1 MNHYDGWYSGLPG
14 RPESSGSTNGST
26 VQKSRDGV
34 PTWSGEATSFEEF
47 VESCLLYEQTVVREK
62 RYLCGPR
69 IASELKGPA
78 RRILIGRPA
87 DWLSHEG
94 GVRKLVAALRDE
106 RGQPKVPEMSE
117 LLLRYFK
124 GTKRMRGESMGDFIL
139 RKAEAYTRA
148 QQSMARF
155 QRSCGAESK
164 PSSTA
169 SRSVRPPSSPA
180 TVGGRPIELDTMDD
194 QWNFPEHE
202 GEEEH
207 YEHEEQAT
215 NQGWSWNSWQSWDY
229 YGWQG
234 GDYWQ
239 PKDWQQQPRTK
250 ENSDTSEWGRQDL
263 PEILPDFI
271 QGWYL
276 FMDSGLEVMERNVLQ
291 AELRGDFSVRA
302 VEEVLRKHWTDVDLR
317 KRDAEKGRYMANW
330 ASETVEE
337 SDEAMDP
344 LQLEAEGFSAE
355 DIQVMSVEEDR
366 AQTALAAMQ
375 DARRTLRDA
384 RARQHAVKMSRQYYS
399 VNPSGY
405 QSSGS
410 NQGLWIQMSR
420 PTSGIKCFRCGGPHK
435 IADCKEK
442 PRDGEKAHVV
452 AETAPFVTFLSE
464 AMVNEQLDGR
474 IESKEQLS
482 WLSTSQVVAQGKAV
496 IDGGA
501 TRTVG
506 SIEALE
512 KVVALNQARH
522 GEPGVEK
529 IDFSDRPV
537 FGFGNSSRNQCASTA
552 SLRVPL
558 AGQHGTMKVHALD
571 QGEAPILLSIHSLR
585 QLGAIID
592 FEADMAVFRNV
603 DPCRMIPLERSS
615 AGHQVMPLTED
626 IYAKAKQL
634 KEPMASFR
642 DVE

>member
-1 MNHYDGWYSGLPG
+1 MNHYEGWYSGLPG

-26 VQKSRDGV
+26 VQKNRDGV

-124 GTKRMRGESMGDFIL
+124 GTKRMR
-139 RKAEAYTRA
+139 
-148 QQSMARF
+148 
-155 QRSCGAESK
+155 
-164 PSSTA
+164 
-169 SRSVRPPSSPA
+169 
-180 TVGGRPIELDTMDD
+180 RPIELDTMDD

-207 YEHEEQAT
+207 YEHEDQAT
-215 NQGWSWNSWQSWDY
+215 SQGWSWNSWQSWDY
-229 YGWQG
+229 YGWQSR
-234 GDYWQ
+234 DYWQ

-317 KRDAEKGRYMANW
+317 KRDAEKGRYLANW

-410 NQGLWIQMSR
+410 NQGLWKQMSR

-464 AMVNEQLDGR
+464 AMVNEQIDGR
-474 IESKEQLS
+474 FESKEQLS
-482 WLSTSQVVAQGKAV
+482 WLSTNQVVAQGKAV

-585 QLGAIID
+585 QLGTIID

-603 DPCRMIPLERSS
+603 DPCRLIPLERSS

-642 DVE
+642 DVEY

>member
-1 MNHYDGWYSGLPG
+1 MNHYEGWYNGLQS

-34 PTWSGEATSFEEF
+34 PTWSGEAASFEEF
-47 VESCLLYEQTVVREK
+47 VEACLLYEQTVVREK

-69 IASELKGPA
+69 IAAELKGPA

-94 GVRKLVAALRDE
+94 GVRKLVAALREE

-139 RKAEAYTRA
+139 RKAETYTRA

-155 QRSCGAESK
+155 QKSNDSESK
-164 PSSTA
+164 PPSMA

-180 TVGGRPIELDTMDD
+180 TTGGRPIELDTMDD
-194 QWNFPEHE
+194 QWTSSLPE
-202 GEEEH
+202 GEAEH
-207 YEHEEQAT
+207 YENEYDQVSHEWT
-215 NQGWSWNSWQSWDY
+215 WDSWQSWGYQDWRSN
-229 YGWQG
+229 YGGSW
-234 GDYWQ
+234 
-239 PKDWQQQPRTK
+239 DWQQPRTK

-291 AELRGDFSVRA
+291 AELRGDFSIKA
-302 VEEVLRKHWTDVDLR
+302 VEAVLRKHWTDGDLR

-330 ASETVEE
+330 AS
-337 SDEAMDP
+337 DP
-344 LQLEAEGFSAE
+344 LDGDEEAIDPHQLEAEGFSAE
-355 DIQVMSVEEDR
+355 DIHVMTSEEDR
-366 AQTALAAMQ
+366 AQTAMAAMQ
-375 DARRTLRDA
+375 EARRTLRDA

-399 VNPSGY
+399 VKPAGY

-410 NQGLWIQMSR
+410 NGGLWKQMSR
-420 PTSGIKCFRCGGPHK
+420 PTTGIQCFRCGGPHK
-435 IADCKEK
+435 VADCKEK
-442 PRDGEKAHVV
+442 PRDGEKSHVV
-452 AETAPFVTFLSE
+452 SETAPFVTFLSE
-464 AMVNEQLDGR
+464 ALVSESVDGGHD
-474 IESKEQLS
+474 SMGQWS

-522 GEPGVEK
+522 GAPGVEK

-592 FEADMAVFRNV
+592 FEADLAVFRHV
-603 DPCRMIPLERSS
+603 DPTRMIPLERSS

-626 IYAKAKQL
+626 IYAKAKEL

-642 DVE
+642 SLE